1 MAPDWRKL
9 AFAVFTA
16 AALGA
21 GTMTVAFGQAP
32 KGPEAEAQADEEP
45 EADEAAKSKPGAKTA
60 GKKKQ
65 DPAEARRIVDA
76 ASKLVDAGKNE
87 EAARSLSATL
97 SGGNLPPATLA
108 KAFYV
113 RGLAY
118 KQQGKTAQAIS
129 DFTSALWLK
138 GGLGGNERADAL
150 KHRSAAYRDAGL
162 ADPGEASVAEAP
174 KSKSWWGGETGST
187 GSSSTSGTGGN
198 WFNNIFGGTS
208 SASAASK
215 APEAKEPETK
225 AKAEPAPAAKGPS
238 VSSGWA
244 SGTEVNVQKEARAD
258 TRPEPPPPPPA
269 AKAPPPVAKAPP
281 PAPESP
287 PPSAKADGRFKVQL
301 GVVRTQAEAQALA
314 TKAKREYASA
324 LAAREPEIAQAVYG
338 NMGSFYLV
346 RVGPFATVQETQ
358 AVCAKLKG
366 SGFDC
371 MSVTR

>member
-1 MAPDWRKL
+1 MAPDWRKF
-9 AFAVFTA
+9 AFAVIA
-16 AALGA
+16 ATALGA
-21 GTMTVAFGQAP
+21 GTMTAAFGQAA
-32 KGPEAEAQADEEP
+32 KGPNAGAQADED
-45 EADEAAKSKPGAKTA
+45 ADDAAKSQPGAKSA

-87 EAARSLSATL
+87 EAARALSTAL

-138 GGLGGNERADAL
+138 GGLGGSERADAI
-150 KHRSAAYRDAGL
+150 KHRSAAYREAGL
-162 ADPGEASVAEAP
+162 ADPGETAVAEAP

-187 GSSSTSGTGGN
+187 GSSSSSGGSGSN
-198 WFNNIFGGTS
+198 WFNNIFGGAS

-215 APEAKEPETK
+215 VPEAKEPEAK
-225 AKAEPAPAAKGPS
+225 AKAEPSPAAKGPS
-238 VSSGWA
+238 ASGWA

-258 TRPEPPPPPPA
+258 PRPEPPPPA
-269 AKAPPPVAKAPP
+269 AKAAPPPVAKAPP
-281 PAPESP
+281 SAAEPPAP
-287 PPSAKADGRFKVQL
+287 PPSAKAGGRFKVQL
-301 GVVRTQAEAQALA
+301 GAVRTQAEAQALA
-314 TKAKREYASA
+314 SKAKREYASA